1 MTLLIPEVPDEP
13 SVREP
18 SFREEKISMS
28 AISESKHE
36 ISIEYFNASI
46 QTNIL
51 ETNNAGWQTLQETKV
66 TYEAEIQ
73 TDPIYEP
80 ISTNENI
87 EPRLDNNQSV
97 SGKLSKVYQKIYVEW
112 KLSIISHASKEQ
124 PVDSNSPISD
134 VFQSLQQLLNIIQES
149 SDTDLKS
156 KISDASDLFKA
167 NAVALID
174 IILELRSKVKKLNK
188 KRCKA

>member
-51 ETNNAGWQTLQETKV
+51 ETNNAGSQTLQETKV

-97 SGKLSKVYQKIYVEW
+97 SG
-112 KLSIISHASKEQ
+112 
-124 PVDSNSPISD
+124 
-134 VFQSLQQLLNIIQES
+134 
-149 SDTDLKS
+149 
-156 KISDASDLFKA
+156 
-167 NAVALID
+167 
-174 IILELRSKVKKLNK
+174 
-188 KRCKA
+188 